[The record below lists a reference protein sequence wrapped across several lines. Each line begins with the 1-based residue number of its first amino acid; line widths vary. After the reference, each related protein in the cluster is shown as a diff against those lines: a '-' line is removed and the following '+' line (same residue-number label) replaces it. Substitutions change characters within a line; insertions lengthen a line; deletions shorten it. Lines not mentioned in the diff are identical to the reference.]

1 MANPIYTSQQTDFVR
16 QFVGSDSELT
26 AAFNGA
32 FSTDVSKAAMRKKRQ
47 RMGISKTAKEF
58 RIAWLSLIGEDN
70 EGIERSLRDHP
81 PVDIYEEQ
89 KQLAAARRL
98 AKMGQGPVDIA
109 GHEPSEFL
117 RYAPVDIK
125 GESGITC
132 E

>member
-26 AAFNGA
+26 TAFNGA
-32 FSTDVSKAAMRKKRQ
+32 FGTDVSKAAMRKKRQ

-70 EGIERSLRDHP
+70 EGIERSLQDYP

-89 KQLAAARRL
+89 KQLAAANRL
-98 AKMGQGPVDIA
+98 AKMGQGPVDI
-109 GHEPSEFL
+109 
-117 RYAPVDIK
+117 
-125 GESGITC
+125 
-132 E
+132 